1 MRVSTIAELAAEALA
16 LTLVLSLPAL
26 AVSVVVGLAI
36 ALLQAVTQVQE
47 QTLSFLPKLVA
58 VGLVLVLAGPSLG
71 AELARFTEQ
80 LYLAIP
86 TMVR

>member
-1 MRVSTIAELAAEALA
+1 MNPLAELATEALA

-26 AVSVVVGLAI
+26 AVSVVVGLVF

-58 VGLVLVLAGPSLG
+58 VGLVLVLAGPTLG

-80 LYLAIP
+80 LFLAIP
-86 TMVR
+86 AIVR

>member
-1 MRVSTIAELAAEALA
+1 MNPLVDLATEALA

-26 AVSVVVGLAI
+26 AVSVVVGLVFAMI
-36 ALLQAVTQVQE
+36 QAVTQVQE

-58 VGLVLVLAGPSLG
+58 VGLVLVFAGPSLG

-80 LYLAIP
+80 LFLAIP
-86 TMVR
+86 AIVR